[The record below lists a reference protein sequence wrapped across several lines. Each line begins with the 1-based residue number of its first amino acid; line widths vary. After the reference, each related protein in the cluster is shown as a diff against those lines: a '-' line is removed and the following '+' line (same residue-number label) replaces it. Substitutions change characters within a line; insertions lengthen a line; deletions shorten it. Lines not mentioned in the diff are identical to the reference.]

1 MFIWIRSTFESS
13 CILFWCMHQNIYN
26 HYSSF
31 INIHH
36 SSRPGPA
43 VNNPS
48 VLQRLWWSA
57 GGAESPLG
65 SNRGLK
71 VRQEQ
76 SLPPC
81 ITRLYL
87 VNLICQR
94 NQLSYQLIFSVNSE
108 SNCSLTLSLS
118 WWRTADPPGDSYYF
132 PPALSL
138 TPSFCWVFSGCWSF
152 LHTSSVFLFL
162 RASSLRPLITELHL
176 FRNTH
181 FQWPVAMEPG
191 RPPSSRE
198 SASLP
203 LFSERGLRVCSYN
216 VWCYENKKQG
226 SSLENGNNTRAMQEV
241 LERVL
246 LLPCLFDPPCFLPSV
261 FLLFS
266 SLLSLLVF
274 SVEVL
279 LFLMNYL
286 PTPQCWLRCMSEH
299 L

>member
-1 MFIWIRSTFESS
+1 MMVCRRRRE
-13 CILFWCMHQNIYN
+13 
-26 HYSSF
+26 
-31 INIHH
+31 
-36 SSRPGPA
+36 
-43 VNNPS
+43 
-48 VLQRLWWSA
+48 
-57 GGAESPLG
+57 
-65 SNRGLK
+65 
-71 VRQEQ
+71 

-87 VNLICQR
+87 VSLICKR
-94 NQLSYQLIFSVNSE
+94 NQLSCQLIFSVNSE
-108 SNCSLTLSLS
+108 SNCSSDSLS
-118 WWRTADPPGDSYYF
+118 RGDEQQI
-132 PPALSL
+132 LQETLIISL
-138 TPSFCWVFSGCWSF
+138 
-152 LHTSSVFLFL
+152 LLFL
-162 RASSLRPLITELHL
+162 WLPRSAECSAAAGHFYIPPLFFSFSERPHSDRRPLITELHL

-261 FLLFS
+261 FPLFS